1 MVNQALEEAEHVSFY
16 FDAYP
21 NVYESLLSVGKE
33 YK

>member
-21 NVYESLLSVGKE
+21 SVYESLLSFGKE